1 MKKIFIAFLIFG
13 SLFSVNAQDLN
24 NYKYVIV
31 PKSFEFSKRT
41 NQYQLNAL
49 TKFLF
54 EKYGFKTLMEDENK
68 PMDLAKNNCL
78 GLKADVNN
86 NSGLFVT
93 KMVVTLTDCQGNVVF
108 TSKEGRSREKEFKTA
123 WHEALRD
130 AFTSVAELDHNYEA
144 DPAPEKIEVAEEAEG
159 VKETQEAEVAAELP
173 EKPEEEMEE
182 VPEETEK
189 VASEEKKEY
198 MAKES
203 PEVAEGEKVFIKDR
217 MQFRLEET
225 SNGYSIYQKGMAEPF
240 ATLIKTDKENSYIY
254 NSLTKQGIAY
264 FDESG
269 SLVVEYFDASQ
280 NKTIKAVYKL
290 QN

>member
-1 MKKIFIAFLIFG
+1 MKKILIAFLIFG

-68 PMDLAKNNCL
+68 PMDLARNNCL

-144 DPAPEKIEVAEEAEG
+144 DPAPEKIEVAEEAEE
-159 VKETQEAEVAAELP
+159 VKETHEAEVAAELP

-182 VPEETEK
+182 MPEETEK
-189 VASEEKKEY
+189 VAEE
-198 MAKES
+198 
-203 PEVAEGEKVFIKDR
+203 EVAEESPKVSGEEKTFAKDG

-240 ATLIKTDKENSYIY
+240 ATLIKTDKANSYIY

-280 NKTIKAVYKL
+280 NKTIKAIYTI